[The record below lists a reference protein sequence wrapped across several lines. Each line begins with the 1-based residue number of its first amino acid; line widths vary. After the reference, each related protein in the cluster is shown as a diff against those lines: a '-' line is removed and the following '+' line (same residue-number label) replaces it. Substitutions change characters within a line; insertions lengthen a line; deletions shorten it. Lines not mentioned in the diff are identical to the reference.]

1 MGNINTVGPNEALVI
16 SGPHSCL
23 YRGHV
28 VVCGCASVVFLY
40 LLQRGVWTFSIDPP
54 TGCVLTT
61 GDNHWDGMV
70 LNDMRKHVRESLP
83 NRYSAL

>member
-28 VVCGCASVVFLY
+28 VVCGCASVVFHY
-40 LLQRGVWTFSIDPP
+40 LLQQGVWICSIDPP
-54 TGCVLTT
+54 AAFLSPAIINGTR
-61 GDNHWDGMV
+61 DGIV
-70 LNDMRKHVRESLP
+70 FNDIQKRQCITRGG
-83 NRYSAL
+83 